1 MMRRSPTLIL
11 PQDSPDTLMKKKK
24 LMESTKEVTFLD
36 KLTDMSIKVRN
47 FQEVFEARRPF
58 YMKESESKKKLRI
71 MEEQR
76 KVARMKMI
84 IQQ

>member
-1 MMRRSPTLIL
+1 
-11 PQDSPDTLMKKKK
+11 MKKKK

>member
-24 LMESTKEVTFLD
+24 LIEATKEVTFLD